1 MEIIIEEISR
11 DHKLISR
18 HRINKDTIDI
28 GRSYQNDIILP
39 DPHICPDHL
48 RLTFNGEHWLIEDQ
62 GSING
67 SYLEDGKTSV
77 KHHIINSGDIFSV
90 GKGLI
95 RIVYTD
101 HPIEETIRLST
112 FESLINIMRHPLVL
126 TFSIVLFAFVS
137 GYIFYLNKLTETTF
151 SQFLAPA
158 IGMTLIFAIW
168 PAMVALASHFNKH
181 EARIMAQLGISFV
194 FFNLLW
200 ISDIIDNII
209 NFNFSSN
216 WPISDLY
223 TLVPIG
229 LAFCLFWLNSYIG
242 FHMGARRRII
252 VAAGITVLF
261 FGGSYLV
268 QTTNKHEFSAWPNYN
283 ATIMTPSFMFLPSSD
298 VDEFIFNSEKLFTKI
313 KKVIAKE
320 KKKEQEKSE

>member
-18 HRINKDTIDI
+18 HRINKDSINI

-48 RLTFNGEHWLIEDQ
+48 SLVFNGEHWIIEDQ

-67 SYLEDGKTSV
+67 SYLEDGKTSI
-77 KHHIINSGDIFSV
+77 KNHIISSGDIFNV
-90 GKGLI
+90 GKSLI
-95 RIVYTD
+95 RIVYAN

-112 FESLINIMRHPLVL
+112 FESLINITRHPLVL

-137 GYIFYLNKLTETTF
+137 GYIFYLNKLTDTNF
-151 SQFLAPA
+151 SQLLAPA

-168 PAMVALASHFNKH
+168 PAIVALASHFNKH
-181 EARIMAQLGISFV
+181 EARIMTQLGISFV

-200 ISDIIDNII
+200 ISDIIEKII

-229 LAFCLFWLNSYIG
+229 LAFCLFWLNSSIG
-242 FHMGARRRII
+242 FHMGASRRVI
-252 VAAGITVLF
+252 VAASITVLF

-268 QTTNKHEFSAWPNYN
+268 KITNEPEFSARPHYN
-283 ATIMTPSFMFLPSSD
+283 ATIMTPSFMFLPSSNI
-298 VDEFIFNSEKLFTKI
+298 DEFILNSEKLFTKVD
-313 KKVIAKE
+313 KEIAK
-320 KKKEQEKSE
+320 KKGKGE

>member
-1 MEIIIEEISR
+1 MEIIIEEIGR

-18 HRINKDTIDI
+18 HRINKDSIHI

-39 DPHICPDHL
+39 DPHICPEHL
-48 RLTFNGEHWLIEDQ
+48 HLIFNGEHWLIVDQ

-67 SYLEDGKTSV
+67 SYLEDGKTSINNQ
-77 KHHIINSGDIFSV
+77 IINSGDIFSV
-90 GKGLI
+90 GKSLL

-101 HPIEETIRLST
+101 HPIQKTIPFSA
-112 FESLINIMRHPLVL
+112 FESLINIMRHPLIL

-151 SQFLAPA
+151 SQLLAPA

-168 PAMVALASHFNKH
+168 PAIVALASHFNKH
-181 EARIMAQLGISFV
+181 EARIMTQLGISFV

-200 ISDIIDNII
+200 MSDIIDNII

-216 WPISDLY
+216 WPISDFY
-223 TLVPIG
+223 TLIPIG
-229 LAFCLFWLNSYIG
+229 LTFCLFWLNSSIG
-242 FHMGARRRII
+242 FHMGSRRRVI

-268 QTTNKHEFSAWPNYN
+268 QITNKPKFSALPNYN
-283 ATIMTPSFMFLPSSD
+283 ATIMPPSFMFLPSSN
-298 VDEFIFNSEKLFTKI
+298 VDEFILNSEKLFTK
-313 KKVIAKE
+313 VVREIAKE
-320 KKKEQEKSE
+320 KEKGE

>member
-18 HRINKDTIDI
+18 HKINKNSIYL

-39 DPHICPDHL
+39 DPHICPEHL
-48 RLTFNGEHWLIEDQ
+48 HLIFNGENWLIEDQ

-77 KHHIINSGDIFSV
+77 RNHMINSGDIFSI
-90 GKGLI
+90 GKSLI

-126 TFSIVLFAFVS
+126 TFNIVLFAFVS

-168 PAMVALASHFNKH
+168 PAIVALASHFNKH
-181 EARIMAQLGISFV
+181 EARIMTQLGISFA

-200 ISDIIDNII
+200 ISDILDNII
-209 NFNFSSN
+209 NFNFSSS
-216 WPISDLY
+216 WPVSDLY
-223 TLVPIG
+223 SLIPMV
-229 LAFCLFWLNSYIG
+229 LAFCLFWLNSSIG
-242 FHMGARRRII
+242 FHMGERRQLI

-268 QTTNKHEFSAWPNYN
+268 KITNKPEFSAMPNYN
-283 ATIMTPSFMFLPSSD
+283 ATIMPPNFMFLPSSD
-298 VDEFIFNSEKLFTKI
+298 VDEFLLNSEKLFTKVE
-313 KKVIAKE
+313 KEIAKE
-320 KKKEQEKSE
+320 KKKEE